1 MQDLTVDERQM
12 INVPSTFGV
21 YSIAEAWE
29 RINNLNR
36 EVKNND
42 VLSCCLYCDHCHRI
56 GNLIVTVG
64 NSLYKHH
71 LKLSQDWHGTE
82 LITGFA
88 VMI

>member
-1 MQDLTVDERQM
+1 MQDLTVDEHQM

-29 RINNLNR
+29 RINILNR

-42 VLSCCLYCDHCHRI
+42 VLSCCLYCDHCRHG

-64 NSLYKHH
+64 KVCTNIVLGFPKIGMVLSSL
-71 LKLSQDWHGTE
+71 LDLQ
-82 LITGFA
+82 L
-88 VMI
+88 